1 MPLLHP
7 IIKWYLADDARKQYL
22 ISKYGEPYETY
33 RRRDELKKQQKKETQ
48 SSRTSGQQKKE
59 TQSSRTSG
67 QQKNKTHSI
76 RTTGSQLNSSFG
88 GRRRSLKRKK

>member
-48 SSRTSGQQKKE
+48 SSRTSGQQK
-59 TQSSRTSG
+59 
-67 QQKNKTHSI
+67 NKTHSI

>member
-33 RRRDELKKQQKKETQ
+33 RRRDELKKQQKNKTQ
-48 SSRTSGQQKKE
+48 SRRTTGQQKK
-59 TQSSRTSG
+59 TQSRSS
-67 QQKNKTHSI
+67 
-76 RTTGSQLNSSFG
+76 TGHQLNSSFG
-88 GRRRSLKRKK
+88 GRRRSLKKKK